1 METALTTKVLVHILL
16 CLQNLAFEFVK
27 FSVSTV
33 TDISQRTEYFL
44 VISTEP
50 DLKLAQHLVE
60 GRIVSV
66 N

>member
-1 METALTTKVLVHILL
+1 METALTTKVLVHFLL
-16 CLQNLAFEFVK
+16 GLQNLAFEFVK

-33 TDISQRTEYFL
+33 TDISQSPEYFL

-50 DLKLAQHLVE
+50 DLKLAQRLVE
-60 GRIVSV
+60 GRIVSA